1 MSELKMTLSEYTAE
15 VNLLSKERTD
25 QLNVEYEQGKC
36 LFGAS
41 LTVFTE
47 SMLKVAYESG
57 VDAKLVIE
65 QSLDVPH
72 KKL

>member
-25 QLNVEYEQGKC
+25 QLNVEYEQCKR

-57 VDAKLVIE
+57 VVAKLVIE

-72 KKL
+72 KRL

>member
-25 QLNVEYEQGKC
+25 QLNVEYEQGKR

-47 SMLKVAYESG
+47 SMLKAPYESG
-57 VDAKLVIE
+57 VDAKLAYNSV
-65 QSLDVPH
+65 S
-72 KKL
+72 

>member
-25 QLNVEYEQGKC
+25 QLNVEYEQGKR

-47 SMLKVAYESG
+47 SMLKAPYESG
-57 VDAKLVIE
+57 LDAKLA
-65 QSLDVPH
+65 H
-72 KKL
+72 KRLNC